1 MAAFGEARPRVVN
14 HVVRLHRVRGSLI
27 AIIAIVLIATIA
39 STPSRQ
45 VEAQRTAFDDK
56 STAAHRVVD
65 ANPGDYLDK
74 LSTLKAGDT
83 LRLAAG
89 IYNGRPDR
97 PGLPVFNLHGTP
109 NARITITGPDDGTKA
124 TFIGT
129 ASHNTIRIANASH
142 VVIRNLDID
151 GRNLGADGVN
161 AQGVSHDITLENLT
175 IRGVGNDQGTVAIST
190 NRSPVWNW
198 TIRGCTIVGAGTGMY
213 LGSSDGSSPFVA
225 GIIEHNVILDTLG
238 YNVQIK
244 HQVPWPSNIELP
256 SGRTHTIIR
265 HNVFSKRG
273 NGSRGAGARPN
284 LLVGDVPE
292 RGPGSDNGYEIYGNY
307 FFQNP
312 TEVLFQ
318 GEGNIAFYANVLIND
333 FGGGMA
339 IQRHNGHVRDVRVFG
354 NTIIAA
360 STGISI
366 TPGQTH
372 HTQPIVANL
381 VFAET
386 PIVAPHQEANL
397 LGRYNDALRDLV
409 RARDDSGNVDVRLK
423 AGAAGPVL
431 DMHDFVSFSDGDRD
445 FDGRP
450 RDWRVRG
457 AYSSDA
463 RASGRSLRLARKPL
477 PETKR

>member
-1 MAAFGEARPRVVN
+1 MIPN
-14 HVVRLHRVRGSLI
+14 I
-27 AIIAIVLIATIA
+27 ALLLMFAIA
-39 STPSRQ
+39 SFQ
-45 VEAQRTAFDDK
+45 VVAQRPAFDSK
-56 STAAHRVVD
+56 ALATGRVVD
-65 ANPGDYLDK
+65 ASSGDYLDK
-74 LSTLKAGDT
+74 LSTLQPGDT

-89 IYNGRPDR
+89 TYNGRPDT
-97 PGLPVFNLHGTP
+97 PGLPVYNLHGTP
-109 NARITITGPDDGTKA
+109 DARITITGPDDGAKA
-124 TFIGT
+124 IFIGT
-129 ASHNTIRIANASH
+129 ANHNTIRIANASY

-151 GRNLGADGVN
+151 GRDLGGDGVN
-161 AQGVSHDITLENLT
+161 AQGISHHITLENLT
-175 IRGVGNDQGTVAIST
+175 IRGVGDGQGTVAIST

-213 LGSSDGSSPFVA
+213 LGNSDGKSPFVA

-244 HQVPWPSNIELP
+244 HQVPWPSNVELP
-256 SGRTHTIIR
+256 TGRTNTIIR

-273 NGSRGAGARPN
+273 NGTRGASARPN
-284 LLVGDVPE
+284 VLVGDVPE
-292 RGPGSDNGYEIYGNY
+292 RGRGSDNGYEIYGNY
-307 FFQNP
+307 FSQN
-312 TEVLFQ
+312 TAELLFQ

-333 FGGGMA
+333 FGGGMT

-360 STGISI
+360 TTGISI
-366 TPGQTH
+366 TPGETH
-372 HTQPIVANL
+372 HTQPVVANL

-397 LGRYNDALRDLV
+397 LGRYKDALRDLV
-409 RARDDSGNVDVRLK
+409 RSRDDTGNVDVRLR
-423 AGAAGPVL
+423 AAAAGPVL
-431 DMHDFVSFSDGDRD
+431 DMHEFITFTDSERD
-445 FDGRP
+445 FDGRQ

-463 RASGRSLRLARKPL
+463 RVGGRSLRLVRKPL